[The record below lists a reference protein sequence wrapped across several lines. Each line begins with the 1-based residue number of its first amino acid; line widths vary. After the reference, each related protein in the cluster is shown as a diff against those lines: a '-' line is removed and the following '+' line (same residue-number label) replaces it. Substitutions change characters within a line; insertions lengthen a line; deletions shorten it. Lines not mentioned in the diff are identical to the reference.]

1 MIRGVRTQ
9 GDLAVCGG
17 LDVDVLPAG
26 TELDAANLRRGL
38 RRTTKAAGLNADEWT
53 PRELG
58 HSFVSVLSEGG
69 LGIEQISR
77 LVDHRNTTV
86 TEAVYRRHLGPVVED
101 GATAMDRLFP
111 VRGRS
116 YSVSYSP
123 VPRTAE
129 RPGPELR
136 EMLLTRPF
144 ACGRYWD
151 RTSDLFG
158 VNEALS
164 P

>member
-1 MIRGVRTQ
+1 
-9 GDLAVCGG
+9 L
-17 LDVDVLPAG
+17 LPALHDVERSSPDRGRQASETG

-38 RRTTKAAGLNADEWT
+38 RRIANAAGLNADDWT
-53 PRELG
+53 PRELR
-58 HSFVSVLSEGG
+58 HSFVSLLPEGG
-69 LGIEQISR
+69 LGIEQIPR
-77 LVDHRNTTV
+77 LVGHRNTTV
-86 TEAVYRRHLGPVVED
+86 TETVYRRQLSPVVED

-111 VRGRS
+111 VHGRS
-116 YSVSYSP
+116 NSVGYSP

-129 RPGPELR
+129 RPGLELCYK
-136 EMLLTRPF
+136 LLTRPF
-144 ACGRYWD
+144 AGGRYWD